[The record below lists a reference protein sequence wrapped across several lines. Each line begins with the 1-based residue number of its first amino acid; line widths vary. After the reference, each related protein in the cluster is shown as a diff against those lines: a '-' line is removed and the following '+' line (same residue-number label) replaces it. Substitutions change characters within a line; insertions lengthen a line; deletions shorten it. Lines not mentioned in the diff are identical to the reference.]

1 MVSFKSSCALGTL
14 NKDSRDLIHGI
25 FAEKV
30 SEIVYMHQVAVERW
44 VTRQIAKSV
53 FNVAA
58 DVGIE
63 CDSIHIITS
72 FAIWMLDGID

>member
-1 MVSFKSSCALGTL
+1 
-14 NKDSRDLIHGI
+14 
-25 FAEKV
+25 
-30 SEIVYMHQVAVERW
+30 MHQVAVERW